1 MKAVLGL
8 FLVLVVISMVLVPHS
23 FVNAKQSKADKRAE
37 KTIEKA
43 LEKYVKDHYSQYCTV
58 SATTKSN
65 NVSKVLFDNA
75 CAPIIP
81 PPPPPVTNQP
91 PVPIITASKS
101 IANVSD
107 IINVS
112 ALASTD
118 HDGRIVSYSWSGNGN
133 INLTNT
139 NGTTTSF
146 TFPNIDKVSI
156 GLTVKDDK
164 NATAGAITQ
173 ITKWTPPPPPP
184 PPVPVVNTS
193 KVCLVGDL
201 SGSTVPNK
209 MKDCTLKIG
218 LGDLG
223 YQSDLKWFKSLNF
236 NKCVIGNHDAAE
248 DGSSSIEKEALAYC
262 GDHWSQKVGNATLII
277 GLNTN
282 DGAGSISF
290 VQSAIQDPK
299 IKTVVLMSHKG
310 GHVPPSSH
318 HPAEASAL
326 YKQLEALIPSTI
338 KLIEVYGHNH
348 VMSSAPSVNWYQSGA
363 GGKSHYSCG
372 TDQVWTFC
380 DNTHYGYLELTI
392 SNTDGTTAAKFIN

>member
-1 MKAVLGL
+1 MKAVLGV

-43 LEKYVKDHYSQYCTV
+43 LEKYVKDHYSQYCIIT
-58 SATTKSN
+58 ATTKSN

-81 PPPPPVTNQP
+81 PPPPPVTNKLP
-91 PVPIITASKS
+91 IPIITASKS
-101 IANVSD
+101 VANVTD
-107 IINVS
+107 IINLS
-112 ALASTD
+112 ALSSSD
-118 HDGRIVSYSWSGNGN
+118 PDGKIVSYSWNGN
-133 INLTNT
+133 VNLTNT
-139 NGTTTSF
+139 NETTTSF
-146 TFPNIDKVSI
+146 TFPNVEKLTI
-156 GLTVKDDK
+156 GLVVKDDK
-164 NATAGAITQ
+164 NATAGATIQ
-173 ITKWTPPPPPP
+173 ILKWTQAPPPPPP
-184 PPVPVVNTS
+184 PPVVNTS

-201 SGSTVPNK
+201 SGSTVPNM

-223 YQSDLKWFKSLNF
+223 YASDLKYFKGLKF
-236 NKCVIGNHDAAE
+236 DKCVIGNHDAAE
-248 DGSSSIEKEALAYC
+248 DGSSTIEKEALAYC
-262 GDHWSQKVGNATLII
+262 GDHWSQKVGNATLLI

-282 DGAGSISF
+282 DGAGSVSF
-290 VQSAIQDPK
+290 VQSAVQDPK
-299 IKTVVLMSHKG
+299 IKTVILMSHKG
-310 GHVPPSSH
+310 GHVPPNSH

-326 YKQLEALIPSTI
+326 YKQLEALVPTNI

-348 VMSSAPSVNWYQSGA
+348 VMSSAPSQNWYQSGA

-372 TDQVWTFC
+372 IDQVWTFC

-392 SNTDGTTAAKFIN
+392 DNTNGNIAAKFIN